1 MNKTKYVGL
10 NMKKTNYFKHM
21 MLLPLIMALLV
32 FGNAWAN
39 DAIIADL
46 TTKYPDLKDSTGAL
60 VECKTCHVNEV
71 PIPPIADSTLKPN
84 YQEAYNADT
93 INYTG
98 LVNLIQGCQG
108 GGTVDPSR
116 PWVCDGA
123 TPNPTPIQ
131 TPAPDPEPAATP
143 TLCDD
148 EANSTSCTG
157 LINQY
162 GSIGSDESSDEMTD
176 RYMVKCGKKTKA
188 LRISVS
194 DLAPENPA
202 TISIQAFKGYA
213 KSPLSTDSVD
223 GDGIYSRTVK
233 LAQGS
238 GTYLVKVKKSASA
251 VAGAEIYDARIM
263 CVSTRQLKVK
273 SAISIKENQ

>member
-1 MNKTKYVGL
+1 
-10 NMKKTNYFKHM
+10 MKKTSHSKNSLF
-21 MLLPLIMALLV
+21 LPAIAALLV
-32 FGNAWAN
+32 LSSNVGASEALLA
-39 DAIIADL
+39 DIA
-46 TTKYPDLKDSTGAL
+46 TKYPDLIIKNPNFIIGDFNVSLSCIA
-60 VECKTCHVNEV
+60 CHLGEF
-71 PIPPIADSTLKPN
+71 PPILGEATLRPN
-84 YQEAYNADT
+84 ILEAYQADT
-93 INYTG
+93 VNYAG
-98 LVNLIQGCQG
+98 LVNLLQGCQG
-108 GGTVDPSR
+108 GGTVDPAR

-148 EANSTSCTG
+148 QANSSSCSG

-251 VAGAEIYDARIM
+251 VAGAEIYDAQIM

-273 SAISIKENQ
+273 SAIFIKENQ